1 MHIRRFRLGEELALF
16 DVFYSS
22 IHLIA
27 SRDYTEAQVNAW
39 APLDLDCELWINRVH
54 GINPYVA
61 EIDGQL
67 VGYADVQ
74 ENGCIDH
81 FFVSG
86 KHPRQGIGRSLMAA
100 IETEAK
106 NMRLTELTSDV
117 SKTAQPFFAK
127 FGFRLIQQRVPV
139 VRGIEIPNALMRKF
153 V

>member
-1 MHIRRFRLGEELALF
+1 
-16 DVFYSS
+16 
-22 IHLIA
+22 
-27 SRDYTEAQVNAW
+27 
-39 APLDLDCELWINRVH
+39 
-54 GINPYVA
+54 
-61 EIDGQL
+61 
-67 VGYADVQ
+67 
-74 ENGCIDH
+74 
-81 FFVSG
+81 
-86 KHPRQGIGRSLMAA
+86 MAA